1 MADQGKWFKLW
12 CGARRDEKL
21 AALSKEDFAN
31 WCLLGTYLKEHGNDG
46 MVCLVKPAVA
56 LTRHMELGSYDE
68 LLEVLKRMP
77 SCVVEE
83 KHNEHVSPLRFITV
97 SWSNWFKYQGDLS
110 TPRVR
115 QLRDKMKRSKRRGEE
130 NKKRGEKEV
139 FIAPTIFEV
148 TEFATAEKL
157 PLDCQKFFNHYQSKG
172 WMVGKSKMKDW
183 KASARNAASD
193 WACLKKEN
201 SPSWM

>member
-31 WCLLGTYLKEHGNDG
+31 WCLLGTYLKEHGSDG
-46 MVCLVKPAVA
+46 MICLAKPAIG
-56 LTRHMELGSYDE
+56 LTRHMELHTYEE

-77 SCVVEE
+77 SCAVEE
-83 KHNEHVSPLRFITV
+83 RHNENVSPLRFLTV
-97 SWSNWFKYQGDLS
+97 SWINWLKYQGDLS

-130 NKKRGEKEV
+130 NKKRKEKEV
-139 FIAPTIFEV
+139 FIPPTPFEASDY
-148 TEFATAEKL
+148 ATTLDYKLDGEK
-157 PLDCQKFFNHYQSKG
+157 FVAHYAKTG
-172 WMVGKSKMKDW
+172 WKDKNGNPITDW
-183 KASARNAASD
+183 KSCIVTWKKNQREVISAKPD
-193 WACLKKEN
+193 WQ
-201 SPSWM
+201 